1 MLHDLW
7 FQLRTALRRRSVE
20 DDLDEEV
27 RFHLDRETAKHV
39 AQGVAPAEARRRARL
54 SFGQLDV
61 VKDDCRQAWGLRQLD
76 ASGRNLRYAFRRV
89 RRAPGFTGVAV
100 ITLALGI
107 GATTAV
113 FSVVDAVLVRPLP
126 YGEPGRLVALWPQQ
140 AMSNAHL
147 VYLRER
153 AQTFG
158 EIASV
163 AGWSMSLTGTD
174 NPTVLR
180 AERVSGN
187 LFETLRA
194 RPFIGRTFT
203 DPEGAVGAAP
213 VVVLSH
219 ALWQERFGGEV
230 SALDQTMV
238 IDGTPHTVVGVMPTG
253 FQTFG
258 PRTDVWVPLPLDA
271 DAWYHSS
278 GVSRLIARLEPGGTL
293 VSAQSEF
300 ASLIDEVRREFDRPD
315 DYGAAAVILS
325 LHEAIVGGAEPTL
338 VVLQGTAVFILL
350 IAGANVTHLLLM
362 QAVGRTREMAVRA
375 AGGAGLRQVVGQL
388 LAENVLLTAAG
399 GLLGVAVAWW
409 AVHGLVSLLPADLP
423 RAGTVDM
430 NLRVLLACFGTSAF
444 IGAVVGFVPAL
455 LTLRGSPQALL
466 RSSAGAGEHPRSG
479 RGRWVL
485 VTTEVALA
493 VMLFVGA
500 GLMLQTMWRLGQV
513 DLGFRGSGVLT
524 LRLQPVGPRT
534 DAAAYNRSYYGQ
546 VFEQIAAVPG
556 VEAVGAV
563 QHLPLSGTSWSADL
577 EIEGRPQ
584 PRGSTPPSV
593 SWRLV
598 AHDYFRAMGVR
609 LIEGRLF
616 SEIEDRPGST
626 DVVLV
631 NEALARLLTDARG
644 PLGRR
649 IRAGSA
655 TDERWATVVGVVSD
669 VRHTAIRATPTLEI
683 YRPYPQ
689 ASTMPA
695 LMLAVRT
702 SGDPTSLAPTIRA
715 AVWSVDRNAPI
726 SEVRPMLDLVSAS
739 ISQSRAVT
747 WLLVLFA
754 TVGLTLSVIGISA
767 VATYA
772 VRRRR
777 REIGV
782 RLALGAT
789 PPAVVRLVTAEQVRP
804 AIVGLS
810 IGLAGAL
817 LLARAMENLVYGVS
831 ARDATTYF
839 VFAGAV
845 LMAVT
850 VASYACARRAA
861 SIDPAVAL
869 REE

>member
-1 MLHDLW
+1 MTWWKRLFRRAELEDQLDAELW
-7 FQLRTALRRRSVE
+7 DHLAHQTDEYRRQG
-20 DDLDEEV
+20 LDASE
-27 RFHLDRETAKHV
+27 
-39 AQGVAPAEARRRARL
+39 AQRRARAAL
-54 SFGQLDV
+54 GQLDV

-76 ASGRNLRYAFRRV
+76 ATGRNLRHAFRRV
-89 RRAPGFTGVAV
+89 RRAPGFTAVAV

-107 GATTAV
+107 GATTAI

-126 YGEPGRLVALWPQQ
+126 YGDPDRLVALWPQQ

-153 AQTFG
+153 AHTFG
-158 EIASV
+158 QIASV
-163 AGWSMSLTGTD
+163 VGWTMSLTETD

-203 DPEGAVGAAP
+203 GQEGGVGATP

-230 SALDQTMV
+230 SALDRTMV
-238 IDGTPHTVVGVMPTG
+238 IDGASHLIVGVMPTG
-253 FQTFG
+253 FQIFES
-258 PRTDVWVPLPLDA
+258 RTDVWVPLPLDPN
-271 DAWYHSS
+271 AWYHRS

-293 VSAQSEF
+293 ASARSEF
-300 ASLIDEVRREFDRPD
+300 ASLVDDIRLEFDHPD
-315 DYGAAAVILS
+315 DYGATATVIS
-325 LHEAIVGGAEPTL
+325 LHEAVVGGVEPTL

-362 QAVGRTREMAVRA
+362 QAVGRTREMAVRSA
-375 AGGAGLRQVVGQL
+375 VGAGLRQVVGQL
-388 LAENVLLTAAG
+388 LAENVLMTAAG
-399 GLLGVAVAWW
+399 GLLGLAVAWW
-409 AVHGLVSLLPADLP
+409 AVHGLMSLLPADLP
-423 RAGTVDM
+423 RAGTVGM
-430 NLRVLLACFGTSAF
+430 NVRVLLACFGTSAC
-444 IGAVVGFVPAL
+444 IGALVSFVPAL
-455 LTLRGSPQALL
+455 LTLRRNPQTLL
-466 RSSAGAGEHPRSG
+466 RPSVGAGEHPRSG

-513 DLGFRGSGVLT
+513 DPGFRGSGVLT

-534 DAAAYNRSYYGQ
+534 DAAAYYRRYYGQ
-546 VFEQIAAVPG
+546 VFERIAAVPG
-556 VEAVGAV
+556 VDAVGAV
-563 QHLPLSGTSWSADL
+563 QHLPLSGTSWNADL

-584 PRGSTPPSV
+584 PQGATPPLV

-616 SEIEDRPGST
+616 SAIEDRPGST

-631 NEALARLLTDARG
+631 NEALARLLTDGRG
-644 PLGRR
+644 ALGQR

-655 TDERWATVVGVVSD
+655 TDERWATVVGVVTD
-669 VRHTAIRATPTLEI
+669 VRHAAIRAAPTLEI
-683 YRPYPQ
+683 YRSYAQ

-695 LMLAVRT
+695 MMLAVRT
-702 SGDPTSLAPTIRA
+702 NADPASLAPTIRA
-715 AVWSVDRNAPI
+715 AVWSVDPNAPI

-739 ISQSRAVT
+739 LSTSRAVA
-747 WLLVLFA
+747 WLLALFA
-754 TVGLTLSVIGISA
+754 AVGLTLSVIGISA

-789 PPAVVRLVTAEQVRP
+789 PSAMVWLVTSEQVRP

-817 LLARAMENLVYGVS
+817 LLARAMESLVYGVS
-831 ARDATTYF
+831 ARDTATYV

-845 LMAVT
+845 LMVVT